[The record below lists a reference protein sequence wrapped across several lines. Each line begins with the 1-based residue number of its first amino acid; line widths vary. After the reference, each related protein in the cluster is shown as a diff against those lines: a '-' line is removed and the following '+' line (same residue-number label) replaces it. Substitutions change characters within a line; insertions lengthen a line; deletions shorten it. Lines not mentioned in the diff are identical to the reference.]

1 MRLRPVVRAGLAAGV
16 AALAAI
22 SSSPTA
28 QAQEIRI
35 ERQGCDKGVHVVARS
50 AQASAVMAQLARTLG
65 FQVSADAA
73 LGGTVN
79 VDSVVPMAQVVSF
92 VLPLKNVIISQRNDP
107 DCPGR
112 YRIARVWLLAR
123 GEASAP
129 AQASAA
135 QSSPQ
140 SALDAAIAAVMAVP
154 VTPESRENDELYRS
168 AHGLPPDEPAT
179 PSAPQR

>member
-1 MRLRPVVRAGLAAGV
+1 MRLRPVVRAGLAAGI

-22 SSSPTA
+22 SSSPPA

-35 ERQGCDKGVHVVARS
+35 ERQGCDKGVHVVARN

-79 VDSVVPMAQVVSF
+79 VDSVVPMAQVVSV
-92 VLPLKNVIISQRNDP
+92 VLPLQNVIISQRNDP

-123 GEASAP
+123 GEASTP

-135 QSSPQ
+135 QSPH
-140 SALDAAIAAVMAVP
+140 SALDAAIAAVKAVP